1 MIPKKILIFLALI
14 SIATAI
20 PADERLVTK
29 RGKTIYPYFNK
40 TGKVNF
46 IISDNTGKA
55 SLISPAKYS
64 IDDISTR
71 NIQSLYNFR
80 APQIKKDRYNQAW
93 LIWEHGKDQE
103 EHVFLARIQEEKIC
117 CKIELSLGIKGSNH
131 SPSLIFSPH
140 NQAWAAWVNVYQGK
154 NQIIVKNIA
163 SSVRWSI
170 FPGSCSIYS
179 PQIIADRDGSPWLFW
194 TAAEDR
200 PDKIYYSFF
209 NGERWAPPSILAS
222 NLEVPHFH
230 PAVTLNENG
239 FPWVT
244 WCSYDGQDYEIYTT
258 SWNGEEWLEI
268 EKITNNSTYSDVEP
282 SISLYLDSIP
292 MISWTRAG
300 NGKRDIFI
308 SFKIE
313 GNWYPAINIS
323 HDFTRSGSPVLIT
336 DGDKIAVSWKD
347 EEFIYA
353 KHLSFFELQ
362 TKRHPEIEKETSIS
376 SAHLARNRFIG
387 FGDSIT
393 FGSMDGP
400 YMGKGYIPRLQE
412 LLKNIYAEPLISNR
426 GVPGEPTWEA
436 LSRIESVISAD
447 LALYL
452 LLMEGTNDVTTTEYS
467 MNTTAFNLEQIV
479 QKSLDYGVFP
489 LISTIIPRARNRW
502 TASAQQRTFDLNSKI
517 ETIAQDLHILLVE
530 NFTAFYNYPEE
541 QGGYASLISTDNLHP
556 NNTGYQVM
564 AETWYEKIS
573 SAPFPPVNIQALIRQ
588 RDKVIILEWEKNA
601 KVIPAAKLT
610 NYRIYR
616 KKSGDPGFTA
626 KGIVDSEQFS
636 YHDENIDPEQEYI
649 YALSSINEDNIEGPM
664 SELVQPII
672 GDPYPPV
679 NISTYTV
686 INKAFLYREYINR
699 LTWEGNPQ
707 NQGQFTITKYRIYR
721 KSRGEEDTMFLQI
734 GEVYATQTEFLDR
747 NLSSQ
752 EAAESYVY
760 GVSSVDDEDNESI
773 TNKG

>member
-1 MIPKKILIFLALI
+1 MNFVIC
-14 SIATAI
+14 
-20 PADERLVTK
+20 DNQ
-29 RGKTIYPYFNK
+29 GKTYLLSTKQPYSNEIH
-40 TGKVNF
+40 TG
-46 IISDNTGKA
+46 
-55 SLISPAKYS
+55 S
-64 IDDISTR
+64 IP
-71 NIQSLYNFR
+71 SLYNLR
-80 APQIKKDRYNQAW
+80 APQIKKDKNNHAW
-93 LIWEHGKDQE
+93 IIWEHGKDQE
-103 EHVFLARIQEEKIC
+103 EHVFLSRIQEEKIC

-131 SPSLIFSPH
+131 SPCLVFSPA

-163 SSVRWSI
+163 SSLQWSI
-170 FPGSCSIYS
+170 FPGSSSIHS
-179 PQIIADRDGSPWLFW
+179 PQIIVDGDGSPWLFW
-194 TAAEDR
+194 AAAEDK

-209 NGERWAPPSILAS
+209 NGEIWAPPSILAS

-239 FPWVT
+239 FPWAT

-268 EKITNNSTYSDVEP
+268 EKITNNSTHSDVEP

-292 MISWTRAG
+292 MISWTQAG

-308 SFKIE
+308 SFKIK

-362 TKRHPEIEKETSIS
+362 ANRHPEIEKEASIR
-376 SAHLARNRFIG
+376 SAHLARDRFIG

-393 FGSMDGP
+393 YGSMNGP

-412 LLKNIYAEPLISNR
+412 LLKNIYTEALVSNR

-467 MNTTAFNLEQIV
+467 MNTTAFNLEQIA

-502 TASAQQRTFDLNSKI
+502 TATAQQRTFDLNSKI
-517 ETIAQDLHILLVE
+517 ETLAQNLHILLVE
-530 NFTAFYNYPEE
+530 NFTTYYNYPEE
-541 QGGYASLISTDNLHP
+541 EGGYASLISTDNLHP

-573 SAPFPPVNIQALIRQ
+573 SIPFPPVNIQALIKQ
-588 RDKVIILEWEKNA
+588 RNKAIILEWEENA
-601 KVIPAAKLT
+601 KVIPAAKLKS
-610 NYRIYR
+610 YRIYR
-616 KKSGDPGFTA
+616 KKSGNSDFTA

-636 YHDENIDPEQEYI
+636 YRDENIDPEQEYL

-664 SELVQPII
+664 SELVQPIR

-686 INKAFLYREYINR
+686 VNKAFLYREYINR
-699 LTWEGNPQ
+699 MTWEGSPQ

-721 KSRGEEDTMFLQI
+721 KSIGEKDAMFVQI
-734 GEVYATQTEFLDR
+734 GEVYAPQTEFLDR

-752 EAAESYVY
+752 EAADSYIY
-760 GVSSVDDEDNESI
+760 GVSSVDDDDNESI
-773 TNKG
+773 INKG